1 MYLLVKWSS
10 GSDKYK
16 ISIIPAVWVRN
27 FDEDTFEENG
37 DIDSRS
43 YVAEWRSG
51 KKTPRGG
58 WPVYDCEVL
67 KMSAKESDLKIN
79 EVDQTE
85 NKTAASKRLIMR
97 NKRYMDDSSSDSEP
111 IQQNKKMS
119 AKQDRCDNILKKL
132 KAAHEE
138 VDSEADQLMALK
150 NKVEKLEEE
159 NNSLKHKVVQAIPAI
174 LQKLEVLEQKTC
186 ERIIY
191 SSDSDLQSRYGTPTR
206 STGNSTEALASSK
219 SVLSAPVSPPPMKA
233 AGKVEIHPGSKVF
246 VEELAWALTNKATS
260 CSSFVRSLTLAVFD
274 VETLVRSNLRGGRN
288 KRQQDGERK
297 DALDSTKD
305 HAIYAATLAKFPTA
319 TKSQI
324 GSTINGK
331 IAELRHNLRK
341 QNSDKSP
348 D

>member
-1 MYLLVKWSS
+1 MK
-10 GSDKYK
+10 
-16 ISIIPAVWVRN
+16 
-27 FDEDTFEENG
+27 
-37 DIDSRS
+37 
-43 YVAEWRSG
+43 
-51 KKTPRGG
+51 
-58 WPVYDCEVL
+58 
-67 KMSAKESDLKIN
+67 
-79 EVDQTE
+79 QT
-85 NKTAASKRLIMR
+85 
-97 NKRYMDDSSSDSEP
+97 
-111 IQQNKKMS
+111 
-119 AKQDRCDNILKKL
+119 
-132 KAAHEE
+132 
-138 VDSEADQLMALK
+138 

-191 SSDSDLQSRYGTPTR
+191 SSDSDLQSRYGTPTH

-219 SVLSAPVSPPPMKA
+219 SVLSAPVSLPPMKA
-233 AGKVEIHPGSKVF
+233 AGKVEILPGSNVF

-260 CSSFVRSLTLAVFD
+260 CSFVRSLTLAVFD

-331 IAELRHNLRK
+331 ITELRNNLRK
-341 QNSDKSP
+341 QNMDKSS